1 VPYAQSLPLPLVD
14 VAAALNAHPAAPR
27 RFVAQDAL
35 PAGEPYEAFIARTR
49 CVPTRN
55 NLHDAFNGLVWLAEP
70 ELKGR
75 LNALQA
81 EGYLDEIRFAR
92 AYVRGKFRQLKWG
105 KIKIVAG
112 LRFLQISN
120 EIIQIALQEIDPD
133 EYQRVRLQLIEKKK
147 TELREK
153 DIFRRKS
160 KIAQFLHAKG
170 FETNDLQSMEVPE

>member
-1 VPYAQSLPLPLVD
+1 MKSSFSIEFREALAKLERYCSFQERCLSQVQQKLKELELSSQDKERLV
-14 VAAALNAHPAAPR
+14 
-27 RFVAQDAL
+27 
-35 PAGEPYEAFIARTR
+35 
-49 CVPTRN
+49 
-55 NLHDAFNGLVWLAEP
+55 
-70 ELKGR
+70 
-75 LNALQA
+75 NALQA